1 MPDNIRIANLGDTMK
16 IKLWAAIALLLLC
29 APACAEIVPVTFLH
43 LNDIY
48 EITPVAGGQQG
59 GMARL
64 ATLRKQ
70 LLKAN
75 PRTYTILAGDCFSPS
90 ALGTAVVDG
99 EKLAGRHMVAVMN
112 AVGFDFATFGNHE
125 FDVKPE
131 QFLRRIGESKF
142 KWFSGNVADAEGRPF
157 PRVEPHVVF
166 TAKGEHGGEVRI
178 GLIGVTLESNKASWV
193 RYDDPLATA
202 VRQARELRGQVDIL
216 IAVTHQS
223 LEADRKLVAAAPEID
238 LVLGG
243 HEHDNVQQW
252 RGLRFAPIFKADANA
267 RSAYVLDLA
276 YDTDRR
282 RLVKMEPH
290 FREITNAL
298 PEDRE
303 TAELVQDWVKRGY
316 AAFRADGFQPE
327 KEVAKTPE
335 ALDGLEAT
343 VRNGSGNLTDLI
355 AAAMLKAVPEAE
367 LAVFNGGMVR
377 IDDVVPPG
385 PITQYDVLRMIPF
398 GGQVLRVDMR
408 GDLLSKVLNQGRANR
423 GEGGYLQTA
432 GVAGH
437 EGAWTVGGAS
447 LDPERVYKVAILDF
461 LMKGLEQGLGF
472 LNEKA
477 DGVEAVAPATDIRF
491 AVIEKMREHWAAPGS
506 TAKANT
512 D

>member
-1 MPDNIRIANLGDTMK
+1 MNIKT
-16 IKLWAAIALLLLC
+16 WAAVALLFLC
-29 APACAEIVPVTFLH
+29 TPACAEIVPITLLH

-70 LLKAN
+70 LLQAN
-75 PRTYTILAGDCFSPS
+75 PRTYTILAGDCLSPS

-99 EKLAGRHMVAVMN
+99 DKLAGRQMVAAMN

-131 QFLRRIGESKF
+131 QFRRRLEESRF
-142 KWFSGNVADAEGRPF
+142 QWFSGNVADAEGRPF
-157 PRVEPHVVF
+157 PRVAPHVVF
-166 TAKGEHGGEVRI
+166 TAEGGRGGKVRI
-178 GLIGVTLESNKASWV
+178 GLIGVTLDSNRPAWV
-193 RYDDPLATA
+193 RYDDALATA
-202 VRQARELRGQVDIL
+202 ARQARELRGQVDIL

-267 RSAYVLDLA
+267 RSVYVLDLE
-276 YDTDRR
+276 YDTERR
-282 RLVKMEPH
+282 RLTKLEPH
-290 FREITNAL
+290 FREITDAL

-303 TAELVQDWVKRGY
+303 TARVVREWMERGY
-316 AAFRADGFQPE
+316 AAFRAAGFHPDQV
-327 KEVAKTPE
+327 VATAPE
-335 ALDGLEAT
+335 ALDGLETT

-385 PITQYDVLRMIPF
+385 PVTQYDVLRMIPF
-398 GGQVLRVDMR
+398 GGHVLRADLR
-408 GDLLSKVLNQGRANR
+408 GDLLGRVLDRGRANR

-432 GVAGH
+432 GVAGR
-437 EGAWTVGGAS
+437 EGAWTVGGAP
-447 LDPERVYKVAILDF
+447 LDPERVYKVAIIDF
-461 LMKGLEQGLGF
+461 LMKGLEQGLEF
-472 LNEKA
+472 LTEKTP
-477 DGVEAVAPATDIRF
+477 GVEAVEPAADIRF
-491 AVIEKMREHWAAPGS
+491 ALIGQMREQW
-506 TAKANT
+506 TAQ
-512 D
+512 